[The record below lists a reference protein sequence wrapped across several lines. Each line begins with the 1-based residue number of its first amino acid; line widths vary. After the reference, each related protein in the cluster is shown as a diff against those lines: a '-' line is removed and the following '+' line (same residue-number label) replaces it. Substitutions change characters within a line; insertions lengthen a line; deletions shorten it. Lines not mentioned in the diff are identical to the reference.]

1 MHHMSTESEMSLV
14 GELTSF
20 MGLVVRH
27 MSIVSFISQSKY
39 AKNLIKKFG
48 IESATHVIE
57 FGGRLC
63 APYEH

>member
-14 GELTSF
+14 GELTCF

-27 MSIVSFISQSKY
+27 MSFVSFISQSKY

-48 IESATHVIE
+48 IESATH
-57 FGGRLC
+57 RTWSS
-63 APYEH
+63 HWST